1 MPQRSLS
8 RAMLLH
14 NGTELMLY
22 RLLRSLLNSNFA
34 STLYK
39 CVYISL
45 VACSAAYADQHE
57 VENEIVED
65 RANIA
70 VFQEIPGFTEKL
82 AQLDHET
89 AYIDWERDWI
99 AMRDADIWVFFLKD
113 PLDGVMLPPFVH
125 DYLAADYDGGS
136 YYSYLTSVAI
146 DGSTGPE
153 DQRMYF
159 TILSKFGDSSIE
171 AIACEVASLVYHDL
185 DTSGDFNRARSIES
199 CRAG

>member
-1 MPQRSLS
+1 MRQRPLL
-8 RAMLLH
+8 RAKLIEF
-14 NGTELMLY
+14 GTELMLY
-22 RLLRSLLNSNFA
+22 TQLRSLFGSNLAALLLRYFCI
-34 STLYK
+34 TFLT
-39 CVYISL
+39 
-45 VACSAAYADQHE
+45 CSAALADQHE
-57 VENEIVED
+57 ALD
-65 RANIA
+65 RRTNIA

-82 AQLDHET
+82 AQLDRET
-89 AYIDWERDWI
+89 DYIDWERDWI

-113 PLDGVMLPPFVH
+113 PLDAVMLPPFVH

-136 YYSYLTSVAI
+136 YYSYLTSIAI

-159 TILSKFGDSSIE
+159 AILSKFGDSSIE